1 MMTRAAVVVALAAAV
16 LPLAARADSPPPVA
30 QLHASLPGDVQPA
43 WLLHPSVYVAVFRIP
58 PTDSTL
64 SIVAP
69 PYVRDLTVVVDG
81 PGAER
86 RTFVAT
92 DDLPGHLL
100 GVRLPPDAA
109 AARRIELRATTIS
122 EYGAPYLVEADD
134 LAAFAFRAWSS
145 DALFGVFVT
154 LALVFGILALRR
166 RRRLFAW
173 YAAAT
178 AGQAGLLIPLL
189 GVVRASPE
197 INQLLHAVLQT
208 LVFAALI
215 GFALTFVRRVELPRN
230 LVRLAWALVVLDG
243 AITFGVDVLLD
254 YWFVPIPLVDLAI
267 AALMLVPVALGVLAL
282 RRRVD
287 GADFFTAG
295 SALTAFSY
303 CLPLL
308 PGAFSGALRD
318 APVAGAGLGA
328 MLLALAIVAPPR
340 GDRARIGSR
349 QDVDGLTGIANRSA
363 LDAWLARDVPGRPRD
378 NQTAVAAI
386 LLDVDRFRSFND
398 TYGHAAGDDALRRIA
413 VVVGRSAARADDL
426 VGRYADDQFL
436 LLLYG
441 SDLTAA
447 RRIADDVTR
456 AIAALGISHGAVPSK
471 RLSVSAGVASVTL
484 ERGDRMDL
492 IRRAT
497 AALYL
502 AKTMGR
508 NRVVADELSSR

>member
-1 MMTRAAVVVALAAAV
+1 MMTRAAIVVALAAAF

-30 QLHASLPGDVQPA
+30 QLLVPLPGDVQPA
-43 WLLHPSVYVAVFRIP
+43 WLLRPSVYVAVFRVP
-58 PTDSTL
+58 PTDSAV

-92 DDLPGHLL
+92 NDLPGHFL
-100 GVRLPPDAA
+100 GVRLPADAA
-109 AARRIELRATTIS
+109 AAQRIELRATTVS
-122 EYGAPYLVEADD
+122 EYGAPYLVVADD

-178 AGQAGLLIPLL
+178 AGQAGLLIPQL
-189 GVVRASPE
+189 GTVQPSPE
-197 INQLLHAVLQT
+197 INQLLHAALQT

-215 GFALTFVRRVELPRN
+215 GFALTFVRRVELPRRV
-230 LVRLAWALVVLDG
+230 VRLAWALVVLDG

-254 YWFVPIPLVDLAI
+254 YWFVPISLVDLAI
-267 AALMLVPVALGVLAL
+267 AALMLVPVALGVVAL

-295 SALTAFSY
+295 SALTALSY
-303 CLPLL
+303 CVSLL
-308 PGAFSGALRD
+308 PGSVALRD
-318 APVAGAGLGA
+318 APLAGAGLGA
-328 MLLALAIVAPPR
+328 VLLALAIVAPPR

-363 LDAWLARDVPGRPRD
+363 LDAWLARDLSGRPRD
-378 NQTAVAAI
+378 NQTVVAAI
-386 LLDVDRFRSFND
+386 LVDVDRFRSFND
-398 TYGHAAGDDALRRIA
+398 TYGHDAGDDALRRIA
-413 VVVGRSAARADDL
+413 GVVGRSAARADDL

-436 LLLYG
+436 VLLYG
-441 SDLTAA
+441 TDLTAA
-447 RRIADDVTR
+447 RRIADDLTR
-456 AIAALGISHGAVPSK
+456 AIGALGISHGAVPSK

-492 IRRAT
+492 MRRAT